1 MYNTGTIGKLYVE
14 IVGGD
19 FELEDW
25 KLSERY
31 CQNCGKKIKGY
42 RNIKGV
48 VKMTCPNCGALYI
61 GKQVSRRKEIVE
73 ITAPAGRDIL

>member
-73 ITAPAGRDIL
+73 ITAPEGRDIL